1 MRTFAPK
8 QSRTQEP
15 ASTDLARTEHAAAA
29 PPQRA
34 ATLTRPPSLRPGGDL
49 SRIPA
54 HASDKEVVQR
64 KLTVGR
70 PGDAYE
76 READGV
82 SERVMST
89 PEARPPSARARGGG
103 ARPEG
108 RTEQPDFVGGRL
120 QTKRVESSD
129 SAAGDVP
136 PQVWEV
142 LNSAGRPLDSAAR
155 AFMEPRFGHD
165 FSRVRVHTDAKA
177 AESARELNANAYTVG
192 HDIVFGAGKYAP
204 GTQAGGR
211 LLSHELTHVLQQ
223 RRGLGPPQLALQRD
237 APQGGTAQ
245 PAKSPPQQP
254 VDPPDYD
261 RTAPKHPPSA
271 PAGLTIDDTK
281 EGLKDKIKKG
291 DLTNYAVKGVGKDG
305 NAEIFLMNLI
315 YAMGLKSR
323 WGTESDLIIPIG
335 WPPKA
340 GAPAPQGLVT
350 LRIDRQGVATAEL
363 IARGG
368 VPAVGQVTAADGA
381 TKLKNDFGF
390 ADVKGWGST
399 AKDAAEISDVVAALE
414 LLKRRAPQDV
424 PALKGVELIRVASLG
439 ADVGGDFSPGGKA
452 IPGTKTR
459 EKAWLKLTDLAF
471 SAKDVQFFGGGPSAP
486 PVPSSFQTILHE
498 VGHAVEREELRAAQ
512 DSYFKAEEEVE
523 AARQRQSDYGAT
535 FDADL
540 AEAKRQKK
548 VKQFYKER
556 ETEYKKHEAAVDA
569 AQKHASEEAD
579 KIDKTRVPT
588 TIVQPLETDAA
599 TKKTAAASTLADA
612 KTKVQALN
620 ADEVQSSQAYV
631 QAIEDTAAS
640 ITSLAQSAK
649 AAGDVDALE
658 AVVINKADAREKA
671 KPPAAGKVPHRAVPL
686 LEPAVRAQDAWFKAE
701 RLLARTRKRTL
712 RLQKFIELV
721 ASNNIRRFTKYSVEN
736 WELKPGEFYAEA
748 YSLWLV
754 DPEFLKTNYKVV
766 YDFFQ
771 NGDYRK

>member
-15 ASTDLARTEHAAAA
+15 VSADLARTERAAAA
-29 PPQRA
+29 PQRA
-34 ATLTRPPSLRPGGDL
+34 ATLTRPPSLRSGGDL

-54 HASDKEVVQR
+54 RAPDKEVVQR
-64 KLTVGR
+64 KLTVSR

-82 SERVMST
+82 SERVMHM
-89 PEARPPSARARGGG
+89 PDARPPSARASGGG
-103 ARPEG
+103 ASPEG
-108 RTEQPDFVGGRL
+108 RTEQPGFGGGRL
-120 QTKRVESSD
+120 QTRRVESPD

-142 LNSAGRPLDSAAR
+142 LNSAGRPLDPAAR

-177 AESARELNANAYTVG
+177 AESAREMNANAYTVG
-192 HDIVFGAGKYAP
+192 HDIVFGAGRYVP
-204 GTQAGGR
+204 GTQAGRR

-223 RRGLGPPQLALQRD
+223 RRGLGPARLALQRD
-237 APQGGTAQ
+237 APRGAAQ

-261 RTAPKHPPSA
+261 RTAPMQQPSA
-271 PAGLTIDDTK
+271 PAGLTIADAKD
-281 EGLKDKIKKG
+281 GLKEKIKSG
-291 DLTNYAVKGVGKDG
+291 DITNYAVKGVTKNS

-323 WGTESDLIIPIG
+323 WGTESDLIIPID

-363 IARGG
+363 IARGS

-390 ADVKGWGST
+390 AEVKGWGSA

-414 LLKRRAPQDV
+414 LLKQRAPQDV

-439 ADVGGDFSPGGKA
+439 GGVGGEFSPGGKVIA
-452 IPGTKTR
+452 GSKAH
-459 EKAWLKLTDLAF
+459 EKAWLKLADLAF
-471 SAKDVQFFGGGPSAP
+471 SAKDVQFFGGGPGAP

-498 VGHAVEREELRAAQ
+498 VGHAVEKEELRAAQ
-512 DSYFKAEEEVE
+512 ESYFKAEEDVE
-523 AARQRQSDYGAT
+523 AARKSQSDYGAT

-540 AEAKRQKK
+540 AEAKRRGK

-556 ETEYKKHEAAVDA
+556 EAEYKKQEAAVDA
-569 AQKHASEEAD
+569 AQKHAGEEAD
-579 KIDKTRVPT
+579 KIDKTRVPASL
-588 TIVQPLETDAA
+588 VQPLETDAA
-599 TKKTAAASTLADA
+599 TKKTSAANTLADA

-631 QAIEDTAAS
+631 QAIEDTAAAV
-640 ITSLAQSAK
+640 TSLAQSAK

-658 AVVINKADAREKA
+658 AVVINKVDAREKA

-686 LEPAVRAQDAWFKAE
+686 LDPAVRAQDAWFKAE

-712 RLQKFIELV
+712 RLQKFIDLV